1 MAHMASNPVSVLR
14 SFDTSAIDEIG
25 SVIGSGVFSS
35 TGTSDEDS
43 DDDDNDDSAVVVV
56 VVFNGSM
63 VIGSMVIG

>member
-1 MAHMASNPVSVLR
+1 MASNPVSVLR
-14 SFDTSAIDEIG
+14 SFDTSAIDEID

-35 TGTSDEDS
+35 TDTSDEDS

>member
-1 MAHMASNPVSVLR
+1 MASNPVSVLR
-14 SFDTSAIDEIG
+14 SFDTSAIDEID

-35 TGTSDEDS
+35 TDTSDEDS
-43 DDDDNDDSAVVVV
+43 DEDDDNDDSAVVVV